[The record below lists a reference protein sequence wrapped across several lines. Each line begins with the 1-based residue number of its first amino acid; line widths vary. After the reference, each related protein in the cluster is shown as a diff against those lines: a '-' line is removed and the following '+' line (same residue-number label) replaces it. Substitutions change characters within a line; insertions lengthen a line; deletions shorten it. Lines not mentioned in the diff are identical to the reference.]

1 MDRTDR
7 IERSVT
13 VDASPERVWEA
24 ITNADEV
31 KQWFGDIIEID
42 LRPGGK
48 ARFGWT
54 EYSNVIGGVVEIV
67 EPPTRFVYRWGP
79 GVGESAEEGPS
90 TRVEFTLAP
99 SGGGTE
105 ITVVETGFAAL
116 PESFYESALTQSTSG
131 WKAELKDLVEFL
143 AGAGEA

>member
-31 KQWFGDIIEID
+31 KQWFGDII
-42 LRPGGK
+42 
-48 ARFGWT
+48 
-54 EYSNVIGGVVEIV
+54 EIV